1 MNTDVSELP
10 DFLAKTDPTWLAGAG
25 LLIAVSLIVIIWL
38 IYKLRH
44 PSDETRVEKIVKEF
58 GDEYIKDAILSDGLY
73 GYHFIDY
80 LILLPEKI
88 LVLAVQDYEGYIF
101 GGEKIEKW
109 AQVVNNRSFNFDNPL
124 INTHHYVQAVRALCD
139 DAEVINRVVFT
150 SRSSFPKGIP
160 DGVVQ
165 LKDLRKELESLRGH
179 VPGGNPANALKNV
192 WNRLLD
198 SVKKFKSQYKQE
210 LSTAA

>member
-1 MNTDVSELP
+1 MNTELP
-10 DFLAKTDPTWLAGAG
+10 EFLANTDPTWLAGVG
-25 LLIAVSLIVIIWL
+25 LVVAVSLVLIIWL

-44 PSDETRVEKIVKEF
+44 PTDTARVEKIVKEVS
-58 GDEYIKDAILSDGLY
+58 DDYIKDAILSDGLY

-80 LILLPEKI
+80 LILLPGKV

-139 DAEVINRVVFT
+139 DVEIINRVVFT
-150 SRSSFPKGIP
+150 SKSSFPKGIP
-160 DGVVQ
+160 GGVIE
-165 LKDLRKELESLRGH
+165 LKDLKKELET
-179 VPGGNPANALKNV
+179 LKGLEASGSSAKST
-192 WNRLLD
+192 WDRLLENA
-198 SVKKFKSQYKQE
+198 KKLKIQYKQE